1 MVTKEQVKGSAEA
14 RWRLNQI
21 KMYGIT
27 LLVVAFLVAAFTLI
41 RSTDTVHIGILWESY
56 GITMAILACVL
67 LPFILFDLWH
77 YAKIV
82 IGWQHYERYTV
93 LLDRPGT
100 SGIYRGAVYYTV
112 TFTAKDG
119 ETVTMDTKPLWS
131 SGVFALFRL
140 EEYNN
145 KQVDILYDPNQ
156 GRIVVLGLANK

>member
-21 KMYGIT
+21 KIYGIT

-41 RSTDTVHIGILWESY
+41 RSTDTVHIGSLWESY

-67 LPFILFDLWH
+67 LPFIIFDLWH

-82 IGWQHYERYTV
+82 LNWQHYDRVTA
-93 LLDRPGT
+93 LLNKPVVH
-100 SGIYRGAVYYTV
+100 RGAVSYTV
-112 TFTAKDG
+112 TFAGKDG

-131 SGVFALFRL
+131 SGMFALFRL

-145 KQVDILYDPNQ
+145 KQVDILYDPFQ